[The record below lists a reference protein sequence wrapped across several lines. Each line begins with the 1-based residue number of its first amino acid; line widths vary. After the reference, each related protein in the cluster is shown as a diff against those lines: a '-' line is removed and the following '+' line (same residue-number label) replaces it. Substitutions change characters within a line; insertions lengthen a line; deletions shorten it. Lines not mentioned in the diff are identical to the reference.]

1 MWVVMPFGV
10 KNGLPTYRRAITKM
24 FHEYIF
30 FDDFTNFNDVLN
42 HFEKLKKRF
51 LSVERLVLA

>member
-1 MWVVMPFGV
+1 MPFGV